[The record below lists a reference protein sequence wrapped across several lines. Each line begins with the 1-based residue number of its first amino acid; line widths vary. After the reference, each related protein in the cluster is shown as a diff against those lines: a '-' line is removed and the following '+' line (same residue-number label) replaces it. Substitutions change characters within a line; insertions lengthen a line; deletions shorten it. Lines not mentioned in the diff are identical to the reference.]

1 MPIKSEY
8 HDGRRL
14 RPLEMRDCHHL
25 WRCFEFQA
33 GPLSSY
39 RLSMSRSWYPSF
51 RHPQSISKSAALH
64 FVFRRH
70 VSHMVMMKQGPE
82 TPYNG
87 VRRMRLPIAGGLIFL
102 TLAYFAAVQLL
113 RDSGTYLKPA
123 DEFCEKSAS
132 DKAHQPCSRPD
143 LAAFQ
148 ISSGFAIF
156 YVGWLGFKTW
166 YISKTVHRNLP
177 GTPEG
182 RLFGWLHES
191 ERIAAANFTFQVWD
205 FIISL
210 LIPEHCTAI
219 FLTHHLMAAVVS
231 WFSLHYQ
238 ILHYYGI
245 YFLGLT
251 ETSSIFLVLIDLARY
266 FPPES
271 GTVFAHIVAICQPAF
286 LISFFW
292 YRVAMWWVISWRLW
306 SDVLTVTG
314 NGRAEA
320 LRPGKTF
327 VLKYVYLPFNILLGL
342 LQLHWFRFIMDET
355 KKVVFG
361 HEMPDHSQ
369 GTE

>member
-1 MPIKSEY
+1 
-8 HDGRRL
+8 
-14 RPLEMRDCHHL
+14 
-25 WRCFEFQA
+25 
-33 GPLSSY
+33 
-39 RLSMSRSWYPSF
+39 
-51 RHPQSISKSAALH
+51 
-64 FVFRRH
+64 
-70 VSHMVMMKQGPE
+70 MKQGLE
-82 TPYNG
+82 SPYNG

-238 ILHYYGI
+238 VLHYYGI

-266 FPPES
+266 FPSES

-292 YRVAMWWVISWRLW
+292 YRVAMWWFISWRLW